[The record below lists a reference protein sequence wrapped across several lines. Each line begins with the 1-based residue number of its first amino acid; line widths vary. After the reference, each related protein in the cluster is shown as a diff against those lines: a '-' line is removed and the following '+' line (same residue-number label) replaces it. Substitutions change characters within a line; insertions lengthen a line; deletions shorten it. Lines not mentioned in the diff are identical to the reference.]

1 MKTPSEGPSGF
12 RNRQVNEGGADA
24 VQKTSYV
31 TGHTT
36 SPSEARPSDA
46 DAVPAVGSSGGLG
59 AGLWIVVALALALV
73 LYFGGALFG
82 G

>member
-12 RNRQVNEGGADA
+12 RNEQANRGGADA
-24 VQKTSYV
+24 VEKTSYV

-36 SPSEARPSDA
+36 SPHEEGPADA
-46 DAVPAVGSSGGLG
+46 DAVPKVETPHTLG
-59 AGLWIVVALALALV
+59 AGTWVLIALTLAVL

-82 G
+82 